1 VMKRIDNEDV
11 ADESA
16 IGLIPKN
23 KSINMEGIEDMNI
36 DMDELFNL
44 PKEFWSEEVAA
55 IEKYFDEQVGD
66 DLPNE
71 IREELKKLDKRVEK
85 L

>member
-23 KSINMEGIEDMNI
+23 KSINMEGIEDMNV
-36 DMDELFNL
+36 DMHELFSL
-44 PKEFWSEEVAA
+44 PKEFWSEEVRAV
-55 IEKYFDEQVGD
+55 EKYLDEQVGD